1 MKLVK
6 HTILYIV
13 FCVLAVPSAAAINL
27 SDTVIIELDENT
39 RIIIYVKDAE
49 GLKNLENYDINAML
63 RDLNLSIDS
72 ADADTR
78 HLVIEDESGEHYLS
92 DTTIVLNDDS
102 DDSGIWYDHE
112 KDEEFKI
119 NLWNYRITAKVKDW
133 DEYEEEFE
141 HWEHGPDFKKDTR
154 EEEGPDSFSKV
165 AIELGMNNYLENG
178 DFPDAHAAPYAVRP
192 WGSWYVGLGWSR
204 TNYVSKSLLFEW
216 GGNFTWYNFK
226 LEDDQIFV
234 TKGDEMVEFNPLP
247 SEYDGKKSKLTA
259 SFFNASFVPMIDFSK
274 NRRKVKSF
282 ESGSVKIE
290 NYKKQGLK
298 VGVGVYGGYR
308 LGSHSKIKFRQ
319 DSETDKDKEHSS
331 FYLNNWRYGV
341 RGRLGIKGL
350 DIFFNY
356 DLNDLFSEGRGPELN
371 AFSFGII
378 L

>member
-1 MKLVK
+1 MIMNLVK
-6 HTILYIV
+6 FTISYI
-13 FCVLAVPSAAAINL
+13 FCLLAVPSTAAANL
-27 SDTVIIELDENT
+27 SDTVIIELDNNT
-39 RIIIYVKDAE
+39 RIIIIAKDAE
-49 GLKNLENYDINAML
+49 GLKNLENYDLNAML

-72 ADADTR
+72 SGADTR
-78 HLVIEDESGEHYLS
+78 QLVIEDESGENYLA
-92 DTTIVLNDDS
+92 DTTIVLQDE
-102 DDSGIWYDHE
+102 DSGIWYDD
-112 KDEEFKI
+112 KGDEEFKI

-141 HWEHGPDFKKDTR
+141 DWEDGPDFKKDIR

-226 LEDDQIFV
+226 LENDQIFI

-259 SFFNASFVPMIDFSK
+259 SFINASFVPMIDFSK
-274 NRRKVKSF
+274 NRRKVKSY

-290 NYKKQGLK
+290 NYKRQGLK
-298 VGVGVYGGYR
+298 IGVGVYGGYR
-308 LGSHSKIKFRQ
+308 LGSHSKTKFSL
-319 DSETDKDKEHSS
+319 DDETDKDKEHSS

-341 RGRLGIKGL
+341 RARLGIKGL
-350 DIFFNY
+350 DVFFNY
-356 DLNDLFSEGRGPELN
+356 DLSDLFSEGRGPELN